1 MLTLQVKPFS
11 SKVAVL
17 QAIDYRVGVPVC
29 WVLTLLRRAG
39 KLGRFLIPG
48 RSRADAPFT
57 KVLLIKLAEQGSTV
71 LAYDAFRTAVE
82 RVGRE
87 NVYLLAFEENRFII
101 DLLGLIPHENV
112 LTVETKSAF
121 TMIVSTLRRLRQIWR
136 LKIDACVDMEFFS
149 RLAAAFAFLTGAR
162 RRVGYHTYF
171 GEGPYLG
178 DLLTHRVLYN
188 SHLHASTSFS
198 SLVQALDADPAQFPT
213 FAKAPPPSQ
222 APPLFRPEPGEV
234 REVEKILAG
243 EGVAPGAR
251 LIIFN
256 ANASDLLPLRRWDS
270 QNYVV
275 LAKRF
280 SEKFP
285 EIRIVFTGSQAERS
299 AISGL
304 VREIDSSRCFCLA
317 GRTTLRQ
324 LLVLYT
330 LAEVLVTN
338 DSGPAHFST
347 LTGIDAITLFG
358 PETPLLFAPPGP
370 RSHPIYAGIAC
381 SPCVN
386 AYNNRQTACRNNIC
400 MQNITVDQVFE
411 TASRIYQQRTS
422 ALP

>member
-1 MLTLQVKPFS
+1 VKPFS

-29 WVLTLLRRAG
+29 WVLTLLRRAAN
-39 KLGRFLIPG
+39 LGQPLPPAQ
-48 RSRADAPFT
+48 SQADASFT
-57 KVLLIKLAEQGSTV
+57 KVLFIKLAEQGSTV

-87 NVYLLAFEENRFII
+87 NVYVLVFEENRFIL
-101 DLLGLIPHENV
+101 DLLELIPHENV
-112 LTVETKSAF
+112 LTVDTKSAF
-121 TMIVSTLRRLRQIWR
+121 TMVVSALGRLRQIWR

-149 RLAAAFAFLTGAR
+149 RLAAAFAFLTGAK

-198 SLVQALDADPAQFPT
+198 SLVYALDADPAQFPT

-222 APPLFRPEPGEV
+222 APPLFHPGQDEIREVGEILTAEGASPGE
-234 REVEKILAG
+234 
-243 EGVAPGAR
+243 R
-251 LIIFN
+251 LILFN

-270 QNYVV
+270 KNYVA
-275 LAKRF
+275 LAKRLL
-280 SEKFP
+280 EKFP
-285 EIRIVFTGSQAERS
+285 EIRIVFTGSGAES
-299 AISGL
+299 AQILGL
-304 VREIDSSRCFCLA
+304 VREVGSSRCFCLA

-324 LLVLYT
+324 LLVLYG

-338 DSGPAHFST
+338 DSGPAHFAT

-370 RSHPIYAGIAC
+370 RSHPIYAGVAC

-400 MQNITVDQVFE
+400 MQSISVDQVFE
-411 TASRIYQQRTS
+411 TASRIYQQRIS
-422 ALP
+422 VAP